1 MEQCKQTCSKIFRED
16 MLPECQSKCF
26 AQGSTCAK
34 YSVCPPVGPFQFEYL
49 CDDGNPPMTNGCC
62 PKLVNG
68 EQKMGCPSLCD
79 SHSYDVPQY
88 SMAGATFYHGWE
100 CQCYGCPDGM
110 TEAKGKLREALTSD
124 TWQNGVATLALISKE
139 VGILGANRRMQELMQ
154 ERNQLILQKF
164 EALPALPDDA
174 FQQEVNQIIAR
185 YDGLI
190 RAEAQRFKDAGEV
203 PEDTSGNNVVPLDT
217 DDPQEK
223 EAGNDGIILIAAISA
238 SAAVVIALSVLLL
251 YYMMNVRGRSAAGSR
266 GRGFGAESTGT
277 DSTVVMGR
285 PVDNPDVNAVAGA
298 PVGGSGPAL
307 KGNGGSKDNEP
318 PTEKV

>member
-1 MEQCKQTCSKIFRED
+1 
-16 MLPECQSKCF
+16 
-26 AQGSTCAK
+26 
-34 YSVCPPVGPFQFEYL
+34 
-49 CDDGNPPMTNGCC
+49 
-62 PKLVNG
+62 
-68 EQKMGCPSLCD
+68 
-79 SHSYDVPQY
+79 
-88 SMAGATFYHGWE
+88 
-100 CQCYGCPDGM
+100 M
-110 TEAKGKLREALTSD
+110 TEAKGKFREALTSD
-124 TWQNGVATLALISKE
+124 TWQNGVASLALISKE

-223 EAGNDGIILIAAISA
+223 EAGNDGIILIAAVSA

-266 GRGFGAESTGT
+266 GRGFGDGTESTGT

-307 KGNGGSKDNEP
+307 KGNGGSKDSEP